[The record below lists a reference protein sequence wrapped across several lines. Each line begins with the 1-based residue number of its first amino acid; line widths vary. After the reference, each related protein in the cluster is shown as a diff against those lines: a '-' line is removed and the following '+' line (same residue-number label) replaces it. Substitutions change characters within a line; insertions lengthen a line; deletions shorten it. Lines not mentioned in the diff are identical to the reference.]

1 MIQLILL
8 FYKTLFICKIILFI
22 KMTPAK
28 AQKKERVS
36 VAYLDPHFS
45 KKLDKIQKTQ
55 FKISDKVRIC
65 KFKRKVLD
73 KGWTEKIFVLNSIE
87 PTMQVTHRINDLMG
101 ENVTGS
107 FYEKEL
113 PKSHDQELIR
123 IERVVN
129 VSGAIECNEC
139 ESCKF
144 LG

>member
-1 MIQLILL
+1 
-8 FYKTLFICKIILFI
+8 
-22 KMTPAK
+22 MTPAK

-65 KFKRKVLD
+65 NYKFKRKVLD

-129 VSGAIECNEC
+129 VSGAIEYNEC